1 MSAEQGFRKA
11 KNLLK
16 EHFGHEFKITAAYM
30 EKALNWPAIKP
41 DDINGLQAYA
51 LLLRG
56 YCNVM
61 VNLQY
66 MDEINVSSNLKN
78 IMMKLPYRLREKW
91 RTTACELQERN
102 GCRLKFID
110 MVDFIEHQVKILTD
124 PLFGDIKDTQAPIS
138 HKAKVK
144 IFAVQWLG
152 RNSATVAVV
161 NTVGDFQSK
170 VHPSQHSFSSCCY
183 ACKENHVLERCPE
196 IHKMTHRQ
204 KIEFLKNHGIC
215 FACLK
220 FGHLSKDCT
229 NRQMCGMCS
238 QKHPTI
244 LHISAKGK
252 AIEEKQVSNALV
264 TLQTFAH
271 IGAGEQDCFLS
282 IVPVQVKSKLGD
294 FTVTTYAFLDP
305 GSTATFCTEGLMRR
319 LKMTGMK
326 KCILLRTMG
335 HENVVNTSVLTGLEI
350 SGLSEDKFM
359 DFPEVL
365 TQKTIPVSK
374 DNVLNPED
382 IRKWRYLDDVK
393 IPKLDAEVELLI
405 GTMIPS
411 SWNHGRSSIVKVK
424 DLMPSRPYW
433 GGS

>member
-1 MSAEQGFRKA
+1 MSEEQGFRKA

-41 DDINGLQAYA
+41 DDISGLQVYA
-51 LLLRG
+51 LFLRG

-144 IFAVQWLG
+144 SLPCSGWA

-170 VHPSQHSFSSCCY
+170 VHPSQHSTVFHLV
-183 ACKENHVLERCPE
+183 AMRAK
-196 IHKMTHRQ
+196 
-204 KIEFLKNHGIC
+204 KIMFW
-215 FACLK
+215 
-220 FGHLSKDCT
+220 
-229 NRQMCGMCS
+229 
-238 QKHPTI
+238 
-244 LHISAKGK
+244 KG
-252 AIEEKQVSNALV
+252 ALR
-264 TLQTFAH
+264 F
-271 IGAGEQDCFLS
+271 I
-282 IVPVQVKSKLGD
+282 K
-294 FTVTTYAFLDP
+294 
-305 GSTATFCTEGLMRR
+305 
-319 LKMTGMK
+319 
-326 KCILLRTMG
+326 
-335 HENVVNTSVLTGLEI
+335 
-350 SGLSEDKFM
+350 
-359 DFPEVL
+359 
-365 TQKTIPVSK
+365 
-374 DNVLNPED
+374 
-382 IRKWRYLDDVK
+382 
-393 IPKLDAEVELLI
+393 
-405 GTMIPS
+405 
-411 SWNHGRSSIVKVK
+411 
-424 DLMPSRPYW
+424 
-433 GGS
+433 